1 MAFDLSNSVIWL
13 RKFMWVL
20 LILMYL
26 IEISEESF
34 AIDRIYALGL
44 GDIIKFCCVWSL
56 RKCEKTFRLGF

>member
-1 MAFDLSNSVIWL
+1 
-13 RKFMWVL
+13 MWVL